1 LSITGPTRTRIKDQ
15 TYKDQDKD
23 KTCKDKDKDLAH
35 KDQDK
40 DKDLN

>member
-1 LSITGPTRTRIKDQ
+1 LSITGPARTRTRIKDQ
-15 TYKDQDKD
+15 TYKDKD
-23 KTCKDKDKDLAH
+23 KTCKDKDLAH